1 MNAKSV
7 SYVSPA
13 SEVVEILFEG
23 TVLTGSQVVGGGSE
37 SGGFEDEEY
46 NGGYEKQIYFLRFP
60 RSRYILLGSGRHP
73 TGYS

>member
-46 NGGYEKQIYFLRFP
+46 GGDWAR
-60 RSRYILLGSGRHP
+60 
-73 TGYS
+73 TDA